1 MADLQPQYSHK
12 SYQNSPMSRLHLSPR
27 QNGNRNSGIPFQP
40 IKTRSTKVKAIILL
54 FAISLTVTLNT
65 AVKAGDDGDYA
76 AIDNRSSYSP
86 VVGKTTPMVMK
97 TKRITHRD
105 LDLSSSAARTT
116 LLMRVQSAVR
126 HVCNPRGFSRSE
138 KQDSAQCE
146 VDATARAMPK
156 VERSI
161 SREQGTL
168 R

>member
-1 MADLQPQYSHK
+1 M
-12 SYQNSPMSRLHLSPR
+12 
-27 QNGNRNSGIPFQP
+27 
-40 IKTRSTKVKAIILL
+40 KVFSLL
-54 FAISLTVTLNT
+54 FAVFMAAIPNT
-65 AVKAGDDGDYA
+65 ALNAEDDVDQVTIYA
-76 AIDNRSSYSP
+76 KSSYSP
-86 VVGKTTPMVMK
+86 VFDEPAPMVMK

-116 LLMRVQSAVR
+116 LLMRVRSAVR

-138 KQDSAQCE
+138 KQDIAQCQ

-161 SREQGTL
+161 SRAQGTS